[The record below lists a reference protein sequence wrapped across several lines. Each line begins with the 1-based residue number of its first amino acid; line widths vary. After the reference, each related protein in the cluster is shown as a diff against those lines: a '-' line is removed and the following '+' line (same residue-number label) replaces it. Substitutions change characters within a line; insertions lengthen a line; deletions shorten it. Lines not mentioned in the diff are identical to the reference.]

1 MHHRRLINEAS
12 DLSGSSPA
20 SRGFTFILD
29 KPTMHNLHPAVTH
42 TGGGT
47 SSVGWMLRLL
57 KLRVVDVKDSF
68 MRDTSR
74 TNRCV
79 LGFFFQT
86 HATFISSSET
96 QKITLS
102 YSSVMYV
109 GDYEHG
115 HNYYEHNANVVPSS
129 SAFPFLPGRLSHM
142 RFLMSTFNLIS
153 TV

>member
-12 DLSGSSPA
+12 DLSGSSP
-20 SRGFTFILD
+20 SSCGFTFILD
-29 KPTMHNLHPAVTH
+29 KPTTHNLHPAVTH

-115 HNYYEHNANVVPSS
+115 IHNANVVPSS
-129 SAFPFLPGRLSHM
+129 SVFPFLPGRLSHM

>member
-12 DLSGSSPA
+12 DLSGSSP
-20 SRGFTFILD
+20 SSCGFTFILD

-115 HNYYEHNANVVPSS
+115 IHNANVVPSS
-129 SAFPFLPGRLSHM
+129 SVFPFLPGQLSHM